1 METGK
6 IESMYYLYE
15 CLQEIFI
22 NTFHYVQQSP
32 IVVQINPKVHG
43 TKASKNT
50 KKRKRK
56 KDLSDEESR
65 EEKKLEDKSDYDGLA
80 LLFDDS
86 KEDMAMDIYSV
97 SSLYIV
103 IRIVQ
108 IFVFG
113 HVVCYVLICYL
124 YYM

>member
-50 KKRKRK
+50 KKRKCK
-56 KDLSDEESR
+56 KDLSDEESQ
-65 EEKKLEDKSDYDGLA
+65 EEMELEDKPDHDGLA
-80 LLFDDS
+80 LLFDES
-86 KEDMAMDIYSV
+86 EEDMIMENIDEKALKEENKLPLANGDKV
-97 SSLYIV
+97 NL
-103 IRIVQ
+103 
-108 IFVFG
+108 
-113 HVVCYVLICYL
+113 
-124 YYM
+124 